1 MDAGSQASTLNI
13 NEPWS
18 QVIWRHM
25 RAHPL
30 TATSLALALA
40 VVLLLLLQSI
50 IMILSGNIS
59 PGTRYG
65 ILGGLAGFATTA
77 LGALPA
83 LVLRSVPQRIE
94 DAMLGF
100 AAGMMLAASALLV
113 A

>member
-65 ILGGLAGFATTA
+65 ILGGLAVR
-77 LGALPA
+77 P
-83 LVLRSVPQRIE
+83 LRSEHYRRSYYVRSPN
-94 DAMLGF
+94 
-100 AAGMMLAASALLV
+100 ALKMPC
-113 A
+113 